1 MSDFGVNH
9 QLVSLDID
17 FERQVVRGITELT
30 VEPRVADLRVLY
42 LHCERP
48 VWVNGKTAEF
58 RRQQVKTRQEL
69 VHKLLRANED
79 IHDTGDLE
87 ITVPANQTGT
97 LKVRIEYYVVRPQSG
112 LVLRG
117 DVAYTETR
125 VYPSSARQ
133 WVPCLDVMGERS
145 TWDLFF
151 VVPVSSSS
159 NGDAVTAIASG
170 ELSSVVAHP
179 RNAARR
185 VVRYI
190 VSTATAACTLG
201 FAVGPFTG
209 ACALDGAEE
218 VGGVFAFASAGRA
231 GEAQATCAVVPEA
244 LEFYAREF
252 GAYPFATYKV
262 VFVEGL
268 MGVVTCAALTLV
280 GADVLHGTREIEEAY
295 EARRV
300 LGLAVARQ
308 WFGAFVGAAGWGDQ
322 WLVAGLA
329 GFMAAQ
335 FVRHHLGANEQ
346 RYRLKRDMA
355 RVCHA
360 DVNQKPLSYAGQ
372 GPWAGGEAAFAEV
385 KAPVVLYMLDRR
397 MVKGGVAVG
406 LQRVVPGVLVAA
418 TGGAAVDTAGFLRT
432 CRRVS
437 GVDASAFA
445 AQWVF
450 ASGCPVFHVGY
461 EFNRKKLVVEI
472 TLHQESTNARATAP
486 WARAQ
491 LFAGQMTARIREAD
505 GTPYE
510 HVLDIRREHV
520 TRFEV
525 QFNTKYKRIRRST
538 RRFHMRQ
545 MAAAAEE
552 LNINEMLGLDDEDD
566 SNIALFGAEN
576 AREKRDWRVVEWGED
591 DEESLA
597 SATFEWIRMDSDLEW
612 ACVMHFKQYDFMWAA
627 QLQKDRD
634 VVAQLDAVDA
644 LQHLPSAAAATTLM
658 RTVMDARVFYRV
670 RADAALALARL
681 ATPELAW
688 IGLHHLAKIYKRRFC
703 LPPHAGDQS
712 SGVEDIAAPRTGEQI
727 ADADAEDIAAPR
739 LPRPNN
745 FANIGEYFTQ
755 LAVAAA
761 LSNVRDRHGEAPLP
775 ARRLLLAAACYNDN
789 SENVFSDARF
799 LAALVRMLAN
809 SVVASTRFERY
820 AVGADDAVLREIERL
835 RRADALVPSAHSVVT
850 CACLDALTRLSVVQR
865 AHALF
870 NPLLFCAMA
879 DARAG
884 ASVREHAVGALLLHW
899 GLGDQRAA
907 RYFAAVASDERSSRV
922 AATCARFVLALS
934 VVRAMA
940 FGKQHN
946 SLLFQ
951 EQTQGAAPE
960 HIDTD
965 ARLVGGL
972 ESFIDSLGDSRALQT
987 VLASA
992 VHDSALSEPA
1002 RSLLG
1007 LLHMLVYQVMDS
1019 SVPPP
1024 TAGQRK
1030 KLKIKLGS
1038 RRRKQQQQQQLLQSQ
1053 LQHPAKSTASSD
1065 SEDTPLALGVA
1076 DRDEYVDIGDSYALP
1091 PIAGTRPPALV
1102 VPDDRMHSPAYEPPQ
1117 PAQAAKEEAEREP
1130 IKVKL
1135 KLKLGKP
1142 RSPSV
1147 STLPR
1152 ISSPLAH
1159 APELKSP
1166 EPKKAELIKSPKAT
1180 PKPPKPPRAKLA
1192 PAKTPE
1198 PTAASSGLTAEQRKA
1213 VHRVLRKLARHPSAF
1228 PFMVPVDV
1236 VRDGCPTY
1244 YDVVSEPMDLGTVR
1258 RKLDENK
1265 YASVSEIERDVR
1277 LVFSNCYLFNP
1288 PQTPVNNMGKDVE
1301 SAFNAEWEK
1310 CGLSS
1315 ASASSS
1321 LAAVDAPAAETPG
1334 KNTPSASEAIAATPP
1349 TATKNKRPGG
1359 ESPGEPKKSRR
1370 PAKKNK
1376 KAQQQQDALDDPD
1389 AIMAYLDQQTGEG
1402 DWHHMCRR
1410 VLLQLQAHA
1419 SALEFMAPVDPVKQ
1433 GVPTYFDVVKQPM
1446 DLGTIRR
1453 QLDRSHY
1460 RSAAQFRDDVSLVL
1474 SNCFLFN
1481 PPDSFVHAQALALKQ
1496 VFQRVWRQQTGV
1508 GVDQPIERLPADLPM
1523 DEKAVERARA
1533 IINKLKRD
1541 EAAWPFLRP
1550 VDPIALGVPTYFDIV
1565 KNPMDLSTIQK
1576 KLAKKAYT
1584 CVADFVADI
1593 QLVIDDCFMFNLPDT
1608 PVNECGKALQ
1618 ALASKLLQPDHWDQW
1633 LARP

>member
-1 MSDFGVNH
+1 MSDFGVTH
-9 QLVSLDID
+9 QLVTLDID
-17 FERQVVRGITELT
+17 FERQLVRGITELSI
-30 VEPRVADLRVLY
+30 EPRVSSLGTIR

-48 VWVNGKTAEF
+48 VVRSVWVNGQTAEF
-58 RRQQVKTRQEL
+58 RRQQVKTRRQL
-69 VHKLLRANED
+69 VHKLLRTGD
-79 IHDTGDLE
+79 DTLHDEGDLE
-87 ITVPANQTGT
+87 ITVPQGQTGS

-112 LVLRG
+112 LVFRG
-117 DVAYTETR
+117 GIVYTETH
-125 VYPSSARQ
+125 VNPSSARR
-133 WVPCLDVMGERS
+133 WVPCLDDMGERS

-151 VVPVSSSS
+151 VVPASV
-159 NGDAVTAIASG
+159 GGEAVTAVASG
-170 ELSSVVAHP
+170 ELSSVVPHP
-179 RNAARR
+179 HDVARR

-201 FAVGPFTG
+201 FAAGPLTG
-209 ACALDGAEE
+209 ACALGGAGAEAA
-218 VGGVFAFASAGRA
+218 GGVFAFAPGGRA
-231 GEAQATCAVVPEA
+231 ADAQATCAVVPEA

-252 GAYPFATYKV
+252 GAYPYATYKV

-268 MGVVTCAALTLV
+268 AGVVTCAALTLV
-280 GADVLHGTREIEEAY
+280 GTDVLHGSREIEAAY

-308 WFGAFVGAAGWGDQ
+308 WFGAFVGAAAWGDQ

-355 RVCHA
+355 RMCHA
-360 DVNQKPLSYAGQ
+360 DVNQKPLSYPEQ
-372 GPWAGGEAAFAEV
+372 GPWEAGEAAFAEV

-397 MVKGGVAVG
+397 MVKGGVSVG

-461 EFNRKKLVVEI
+461 AFNRKKLAVEI

-520 TRFEV
+520 GRFEV

-552 LNINEMLGLDDEDD
+552 LNINAEVLGLDDEDD

-576 AREKRDWRVVEWGED
+576 AAEKRDWRVVEWGED

-612 ACVMHFKQYDFMWAA
+612 ACVMHFEQPDFMWAA

-703 LPPHAGDQS
+703 LPPRAG
-712 SGVEDIAAPRTGEQI
+712 EDR
-727 ADADAEDIAAPR
+727 ADAEDISAPR

-775 ARRLLLAAACYNDN
+775 ARRLLLATARYNDN

-809 SVVASTRFERY
+809 CVVASKQFAER
-820 AVGADDAVLREIERL
+820 AVGADDAVLFEIERL
-835 RRADALVPSAHSVVT
+835 RRADALVPSPHSVVT

-865 AHALF
+865 THALF

-879 DARAG
+879 DAQAG
-884 ASVREHAVGALLLHW
+884 VAVREHAVGALMLHW
-899 GLGDQRAA
+899 GLGDARAA
-907 RYFAAVASDERSSRV
+907 RYFAAVASDERGGRV
-922 AATCARFVLALS
+922 SETAARFVLALT

-940 FGKQHN
+940 YGKQHS

-951 EQTQGAAPE
+951 EQQQKQGGAPE

-972 ESFIDSLGDSRALQT
+972 ESFIDSLGDSRELQT
-987 VLASA
+987 IMASA
-992 VHDSALSEPA
+992 VHDSALAAHA
-1002 RSLLG
+1002 RRLLG
-1007 LLHMLVYQVMDS
+1007 LLHMLVYQVVDS

-1030 KLKIKLGS
+1030 KLKIKMGARS
-1038 RRRKQQQQQQLLQSQ
+1038 RNRNKLHVRN
-1053 LQHPAKSTASSD
+1053 ASSGSD
-1065 SEDTPLALGVA
+1065 DTPLALAVA
-1076 DRDEYVDIGDSYALP
+1076 DEPLDIDDSFALLP
-1091 PIAGTRPPALV
+1091 QIAGTRPPALV
-1102 VPDDRMHSPAYEPPQ
+1102 VEDERMNSPAYEPL
-1117 PAQAAKEEAEREP
+1117 AETKPEGVDPPVR
-1130 IKVKL
+1130 VKL
-1135 KLKLGKP
+1135 KLKLAKP

-1159 APELKSP
+1159 VPAEPPAGQVPRVSQVSGAAQIPSATQVSLTAPKTPAVPVPGPELKSP
-1166 EPKKAELIKSPKAT
+1166 KAPSKAKPRTPKA
-1180 PKPPKPPRAKLA
+1180 KPA
-1192 PAKTPE
+1192 PAKPAPE
-1198 PTAASSGLTAEQRKA
+1198 ATGLTSDQRKA
-1213 VHRVLRKLARHPSAF
+1213 VHRVLRKLGRHPSAF

-1244 YDVVSEPMDLGTVR
+1244 YDIVQEPMDLGTIR
-1258 RKLDENK
+1258 QRLDANA
-1265 YASVSEIERDVR
+1265 YARVSDVERDVR
-1277 LVFSNCYLFNP
+1277 LVFSNCSLFNP
-1288 PQTPVNNMGKDVE
+1288 PQTPVYNMGKDVE
-1301 SAFNAEWEK
+1301 SVFIAEWDK
-1310 CGLSS
+1310 CGLSRELADTHIGTGEVKQAGDAKK
-1315 ASASSS
+1315 ASDTKNSGEAK
-1321 LAAVDAPAAETPG
+1321 AKRAGDTP
-1334 KNTPSASEAIAATPP
+1334 TSEAKKARRAS
-1349 TATKNKRPGG
+1349 KNKT
-1359 ESPGEPKKSRR
+1359 K
-1370 PAKKNK
+1370 AKPSG
-1376 KAQQQQDALDDPD
+1376 ADELDDPD
-1389 AIMAYLDQQTGEG
+1389 AIMAYLDDHAQVTEG
-1402 DWHHMCRR
+1402 DWRLACRR
-1410 VLLQLQAHA
+1410 VLQQLQAQP
-1419 SALEFMAPVDPVKQ
+1419 SALEFMVPVDPVKQ
-1433 GVPTYFDVVKQPM
+1433 GVPTYFDIVKNPM
-1446 DLGTIRR
+1446 DLGTIRKR
-1453 QLDRSHY
+1453 LDRSHY
-1460 RSAAQFRDDVSLVL
+1460 TSPDQFRDDVMLVL
-1474 SNCFLFN
+1474 DNCFLFN
-1481 PPDSFVHAQALALKQ
+1481 PPDTFVHAQGRALQL
-1496 VFQRVWRQQTGV
+1496 VFERVWAQQMHGPM
-1508 GVDQPIERLPADLPM
+1508 GGIPPDLPM
-1523 DEKAVERARA
+1523 DDAAVDRARSILA
-1533 IINKLKRD
+1533 RLKRD
-1541 EAAWPFLRP
+1541 ESAWPFVRP
-1550 VDPIALGVPTYFDIV
+1550 VDPVALGVPTYFDIV

-1576 KLAKKAYT
+1576 RLAKRAYK

-1593 QLVIDDCFMFNLPDT
+1593 QLIIDDCFLFNLPGS
-1608 PVNECGKALQ
+1608 PVNACGVALRD
-1618 ALASKLLQPDHWDQW
+1618 LAASLLRQDNWVQW
-1633 LARP
+1633 LSVPS